1 MAQDYESP
9 FKPIV
14 SGSDYLSGS
23 EFGQVAGALLS
34 RRDKQDKKQAQKA
47 LLASAIMETFGQL
60 QRNQKQ
66 GVVDSI
72 NETNE
77 KYSDVFE
84 GNKEYFN
91 DESISQQRKLYQLY
105 KNEKTR
111 DRALLTQ
118 AINTFNSDT
127 DIMAAYGPNAFTT
140 VSQMKKTTTGAK
152 ALSDEI
158 ELLKTQAKD
167 YFESITDEAIT
178 MPTFTKYNSKAK
190 NAYQAAIKEI
200 ENDPTKKSL
209 VRAAWLKVFGRD
221 RDGNPRFGLV
231 YQDKLK
237 NARETAER
245 NAGLVTDI
253 DTKRVEN
260 INKDIET
267 QEKLETEKR
276 SIPTDFGKVVKNTG
290 VDRQQRTILYEAID
304 KDKQRKSFLNQDKYT
319 FKVNDKKF
327 KDKKVFDY
335 YKELNTPDK
344 KIEFLENILT
354 RASLKK
360 INYYDTDT
368 TGNIISDT
376 SFLRESLSDYF
387 QETITTDNPNN
398 FKFDE
403 NGNRLFD
410 LEDSINITLGG
421 QNVTTKIGSLA
432 EAIKTETEDNAIQII
447 TDISNSL
454 DNPAVVNYL
463 QSIYNKEFKRSEEE
477 SPFKEFFEY
486 NKTFETN
493 PFSLPE

>member
-1 MAQDYESP
+1 MAEYDSP

-23 EFGQVAGALLS
+23 EFGQVAGALLA
-34 RRDKQDKKQAQKA
+34 RRDKQDKKQARKA
-47 LLASAIMETFGQL
+47 LLASAVLETFGTL

-66 GVVDSI
+66 DVIDSI
-72 NETNE
+72 NETND

-91 DESISQQRKLYQLY
+91 NESISEQRKLYQLY

-118 AINTFNSDT
+118 AINTFNTDS

-140 VSQMKKTTTGAK
+140 VSQMKKTKEGAI
-152 ALSDEI
+152 ALSEEI
-158 ELLKTQAKD
+158 EILKAQAKD

-178 MPTFTKYNSKAK
+178 MPTFTKYNAKAK
-190 NAYQAAIKEI
+190 NAYQAAIEEI
-200 ENDPTKKSL
+200 KNDPTKKGL

-221 RDGNPRFGLV
+221 KDGNPRFGLV
-231 YQDKLK
+231 HQDKLT

-260 INKDIET
+260 IYKDIEN
-267 QEKLETEKR
+267 QEKLETEKS
-276 SIPTDFGKVVKNTG
+276 SIPTDFGKVVENKG
-290 VDRQQRTILYEAID
+290 VDRTINNILLDAVNKKKRNE
-304 KDKQRKSFLNQDKYT
+304 SFLNQDEYT
-319 FKVNDKKF
+319 FKINEKEQTGTVYN
-327 KDKKVFDY
+327 Y
-335 YKELNTPDK
+335 YTKLNTSNK
-344 KIEFLENILT
+344 KLDFLENILT

-398 FKFDE
+398 FQFNEK
-403 NGNRLFD
+403 GTKLFD
-410 LEDSINITLGG
+410 LEEPINITLGG

-432 EAIKTETEDNAIQII
+432 ELLKTETKDNAFQII
-447 TDISNSL
+447 ADISNSL
-454 DNPAVVNYL
+454 DNPAVVNYF
-463 QSIYNKEFKRSEEE
+463 QSIYNKQFATDNKDSDFDSFFKYE
-477 SPFKEFFEY
+477 
-486 NKTFETN
+486 KTFRTN
-493 PFSLPE
+493 PLSLPE

>member
-1 MAQDYESP
+1 MVEYDSP

-34 RRDKQDKKQAQKA
+34 RRDKQDKKQARKA
-47 LLASAIMETFGQL
+47 LVASAILETFGQL

-66 GVVDSI
+66 DVIDSI

-77 KYSDVFE
+77 KYADVFE

-91 DESISQQRKLYQLY
+91 DESISEQRKLYQLY

-118 AINTFNSDT
+118 AINIFNTDT

-140 VSQMKKTTTGAK
+140 VSQMKKTKEGAI
-152 ALSDEI
+152 ALSNEI
-158 ELLKTQAKD
+158 ELLKEQAKD

-178 MPTFTKYNSKAK
+178 MPTFTKYNAKAK
-190 NAYQAAIKEI
+190 NAYQAAIEEI
-200 ENDPTKKSL
+200 KNDPTKKGL

-221 RDGNPRFGLV
+221 KDGNPRFGLV
-231 YQDKLK
+231 HQDKLT
-237 NARETAER
+237 NARQNAEIE
-245 NAGLVTDI
+245 AGLVTDI

-260 INKDIET
+260 IYKDIET

-276 SIPTDFGKVVKNTG
+276 SIPTDFGKVVENKG

-304 KDKQRKSFLNQDKYT
+304 KNKQRKAFLNNDEYT
-319 FKVNDKKF
+319 FKVNGKEKTGD
-327 KDKKVFDY
+327 VYDY
-335 YKELNTPDK
+335 YKTLKGPD
-344 KIEFLENILT
+344 EQLDFLENILT

-398 FKFDE
+398 FQFNETGTK
-403 NGNRLFD
+403 LFD
-410 LEDSINITLGG
+410 LEEPINITLGG

-432 EAIKTETEDNAIQII
+432 ELLKTETKDNAFQII
-447 TDISNSL
+447 ADISNSL
-454 DNPAVVNYL
+454 DNPAVVNYF
-463 QSIYNKEFKRSEEE
+463 QSIYNKQFATDSKDSDFDSFFKYET
-477 SPFKEFFEY
+477 
-486 NKTFETN
+486 TFRTN
-493 PFSLPE
+493 PLSLPE

>member
-1 MAQDYESP
+1 MAEYDSP

-23 EFGQVAGALLS
+23 EFGQVAGALLA
-34 RRDKQDKKQAQKA
+34 RRDKQDKKQARKA
-47 LLASAIMETFGQL
+47 LLASAVLETFGTL

-66 GVVDSI
+66 DVIDSI
-72 NETNE
+72 NETND

-91 DESISQQRKLYQLY
+91 NESISEQRKLYQLY

-118 AINTFNSDT
+118 AINTFNTDS

-140 VSQMKKTTTGAK
+140 VSQMKKTKEGAI
-152 ALSDEI
+152 ALSEEI
-158 ELLKTQAKD
+158 EILKAQAKD

-178 MPTFTKYNSKAK
+178 MPTFTKYNAKAK
-190 NAYQAAIKEI
+190 NAYQAAIEEI
-200 ENDPTKKSL
+200 KNDPTKKGL

-221 RDGNPRFGLV
+221 KDGNPRFGLV
-231 YQDKLK
+231 HQDKLT

-260 INKDIET
+260 IYKDIEN
-267 QEKLETEKR
+267 QEKLETEKS
-276 SIPTDFGKVVKNTG
+276 SIPTDFGKVVENKG
-290 VDRQQRTILYEAID
+290 VDRTINNILLDAVNKKKRNE
-304 KDKQRKSFLNQDKYT
+304 SFLNQDEYT
-319 FKVNDKKF
+319 FKINEKEQTGTVYN
-327 KDKKVFDY
+327 Y
-335 YKELNTPDK
+335 YTKLNTSNK
-344 KIEFLENILT
+344 KLDFLENILT

-398 FKFDE
+398 FQFNEK
-403 NGNRLFD
+403 GTKLFD
-410 LEDSINITLGG
+410 LEEPINITLGG

-432 EAIKTETEDNAIQII
+432 ELLKTETKDNAFQII
-447 TDISNSL
+447 ADISNSL
-454 DNPAVVNYL
+454 DNPAVVNYF
-463 QSIYNKEFKRSEEE
+463 QSIYNKQFATDNKDSDFDSFFKYET
-477 SPFKEFFEY
+477 
-486 NKTFETN
+486 TFRTN
-493 PFSLPE
+493 PLSLPE

>member
-1 MAQDYESP
+1 MAEYDSP

-14 SGSDYLSGS
+14 SDSDYLSGS

-34 RRDKQDKKQAQKA
+34 RRDKQDKKQARKA
-47 LLASAIMETFGQL
+47 LVASAVLETFGTL

-66 GVVDSI
+66 GVIDAI
-72 NETNE
+72 NDTNE

-118 AINTFNSDT
+118 AINTFNTDT
-127 DIMAAYGPNAFTT
+127 DIIAAYGPNAFTT
-140 VSQMKKTTTGAK
+140 VSQMKKTKGGAI

-158 ELLKTQAKD
+158 ELLKAQAKD

-178 MPTFTKYNSKAK
+178 MPTFTKYNAKAK
-190 NAYQAAIKEI
+190 NAYQAAIEEI
-200 ENDPTKKSL
+200 KNDPTKKGL

-221 RDGNPRFGLV
+221 KDGNPRFGLV
-231 YQDKLK
+231 HQDKLT
-237 NARETAER
+237 NARETAEI

-260 INKDIET
+260 IYKDIET

-276 SIPTDFGKVVKNTG
+276 SIPTDFGKVVDNKGGDKTLNNILLDAVNKKKKN
-290 VDRQQRTILYEAID
+290 DA
-304 KDKQRKSFLNQDKYT
+304 FLNEDEYT
-319 FKVNDKKF
+319 FKINEKEQTGTVYN
-327 KDKKVFDY
+327 Y
-335 YKELNTPDK
+335 YRKLNTSEKLD
-344 KIEFLENILT
+344 FLENIVT
-354 RASLKK
+354 RATFKK

-368 TGNIISDT
+368 TGNFISDT
-376 SFLRESLSDYF
+376 RFLQESLSDYF

-398 FKFDE
+398 FQFNETGTK
-403 NGNRLFD
+403 LFD
-410 LEDSINITLGG
+410 LEEPINITLGG

-432 EAIKTETEDNAIQII
+432 ELLKTETKDNAFQII
-447 TDISNSL
+447 ADISNSL
-454 DNPAVVNYL
+454 DNPAVINYF
-463 QSIYNKEFKRSEEE
+463 QSIYNKQFATDSKDSDFDSFFKYET
-477 SPFKEFFEY
+477 
-486 NKTFETN
+486 TFRTN
-493 PFSLPE
+493 PLSLPE